1 MSKKN
6 KILII
11 IIISIV
17 LVIALVGVGT
27 YAWLNYRTN
36 DITVAGNT
44 ACFEVN
50 YTKGSDLTGTLSP
63 VNEKTFLTN
72 KSITINNSMA
82 ISSVSIELDDNCG
95 DVNGLG
101 TIELNVTS
109 LSSTFKRLSDNA
121 FALKYIIIEYDPSI
135 DGEATISNMSGKTF
149 DILKKGS
156 IYYDGT
162 TDLYS
167 EYLKPGVV
175 HNYMIIMY
183 VDNELTETSI
193 VGNIVSAS
201 VSARVEEFVPTPI
214 SDFEYY
220 IGTYNSPG
228 GAVTIPNDEVFLTKY
243 NGSSPVV
250 NIPSTYTI
258 NGNEY
263 KTVLYAFASTSVSAS
278 KSVFRD
284 NTVITNVN
292 FADGV
297 KFVINSTNG
306 STLIYNRMYYTF
318 FGCSNLRS
326 AVNLPDEITHFYF
339 TFQNSTS
346 LTSVSNIPSSLTYM
360 HHAFYNC
367 SSLIDEAIIP
377 DGVTNLNSTFSNC
390 TSLSSAPIIPS
401 LVTDMNNAFNTCSA
415 LKGQVIVNS
424 SSVSGVTNTFSATT
438 NNITLEVPNGST
450 TYTKFNGNVPNNV
463 TLVAR

>member
-36 DITVAGNT
+36 DITVAGST
-44 ACFEVN
+44 ECFEVN
-50 YTKGSDLTGTLSP
+50 YTKGADLTGTLSP
-63 VNEKTFLTN
+63 VDEKTFLTN
-72 KSITINNSMA
+72 KSITINNSMV
-82 ISSVSIELDDNCG
+82 ISSVSLELDENCG
-95 DVNGLG
+95 DVSGIG

-109 LSSTFKRLSDNA
+109 LSSSFKRLSDNA
-121 FALKYIIIEYDPSI
+121 FALKYIIIEYDPST
-135 DGEATISNMSGKTF
+135 DGAATISNMSGKTF
-149 DILKKGS
+149 DFLKKGS
-156 IYYDGT
+156 VYYGGTIDIYSD
-162 TDLYS
+162 
-167 EYLKPGVV
+167 YLVPGVV

-183 VDNELTETSI
+183 VDSELAEASI
-193 VGNIVSAS
+193 VGNIVNAS
-201 VSARVEEFVPTPI
+201 ITARVDEFIPTPI
-214 SDFEYY
+214 SDFDYY
-220 IGTYNSPG
+220 IGSYDSPG

-346 LTSVSNIPSSLTYM
+346 LTSVSNIPSSLIYM
-360 HHAFYNC
+360 YHAFYNC

-377 DGVTNLNSTFSNC
+377 DSVTNLNATFSNC
-390 TSLSSAPIIPS
+390 TSLSSAPVIPS
-401 LVTDMNNAFNTCSA
+401 LVTDMRYTFDTCTS
-415 LKGQVIVNS
+415 LKGTVRVNS
-424 SSVSGVTNTFSATT
+424 SNVSNVASAFAYTV
-438 NNITLEVPNGST
+438 NNITLEVPTGST